1 MSNIT
6 LNTTPY
12 SGMIILG
19 KRGSGKTTFL
29 NQITSEL
36 PDLFFNMDDR
46 YNHYTDTVI
55 EMAKSNNQFLLA
67 SGTILSREEKNE
79 FKHKGFKI
87 LNSVE
92 EAKDFYNNYLMNS
105 LMIKV
110 SPEDMTNIYF
120 EFYRKYREK
129 NDAVPYIYTAE
140 DYIKVHHFNDDELI
154 NTALLMYESHKDNLS
169 SIMSCDRLLIN
180 KERNR
185 RNYDEA
191 IYHFDNISESNP
203 YAPHSFFIDMRASYN
218 VELLKEKELDF
229 FNKLIEVIPSRKD
242 RKDLLKL
249 KKSGYFASTIA
260 RIEQKE
266 IEQVMNEK
274 PVVIKK
280 KVRL

>member
-6 LNTTPY
+6 LNTPY
-12 SGMIILG
+12 LGMIILDEL
-19 KRGSGKTTFL
+19 GSGKTTFL
-29 NQITSEL
+29 KQITSEH

-46 YNHYTDTVI
+46 YDFYTETVKG
-55 EMAKSNNQFLLA
+55 MAKANNQFLLA
-67 SGTILSREEKNE
+67 SDVSLNSKEKTE
-79 FKHKGFKI
+79 FIRKGFKI

-105 LMIKV
+105 LMIKA

-129 NDAVPYIYTAE
+129 DDAVPYVYTAE
-140 DYIKVHHFNDDELI
+140 DYIKAYHFNDDELI

-169 SIMSCDRLLIN
+169 SIMPCDRLLIN

-191 IYHFDNISESNP
+191 IYHFDSISESNP
-203 YAPHSFFIDMRASYN
+203 YAPHSFFIDMRASYD

-229 FNKLIEVIPSRKD
+229 FNKLIEVIPFRKD
-242 RKDLLKL
+242 RDNLLKV
-249 KKSGYFASTIA
+249 KESGYFASTIA
-260 RIEQKE
+260 KKEQEE

-274 PVVIKK
+274 PVAIKK
-280 KVRL
+280 KARL